1 MAAIRVL
8 IHGATGKMGV
18 ETVAAVCRESDME
31 LVGAV
36 CGTDRGGV
44 LATPSGEV
52 PMYAGLDG
60 LARLLDE
67 TRPDAM
73 VDFTNSTACM
83 EAAHAAAARKA
94 NLVLGASGLNAGH
107 HAQLDA
113 LANDNGV
120 GIIVAPNFALGAIV
134 LKKLAEQA
142 APFFDYVDIVE
153 SHHEMK
159 IDAPS
164 GFSLALANSLAE
176 QKQFS
181 RNVTEKENLPET
193 QGRRSQRRHRPQRP
207 AAGPQRPPRG
217 GLRRGR
223 ADGHPAP
230 RHAGPRLLYARR
242 GPLHPRSRRQAG
254 AGGRPGEG
262 AGAVRICGMAWEV
275 ILSSGVP
282 RQKFARTLPIFGAG
296 RNC

>member
-1 MAAIRVL
+1 MAAIRVV

-18 ETVAAVCRESDME
+18 ETVAAVCRENDLE

-36 CGTDRGGV
+36 CRSDRGGV
-44 LATPSGEV
+44 LPTPSGDV
-52 PMYAGLDG
+52 PLSTD
-60 LARLLDE
+60 LAQLLDD

-73 VDFTNSTACM
+73 VDFTNATVCM
-83 EAAHAAAARKA
+83 EAAHTAATRRV
-94 NLVLGASGLNAGH
+94 NLVLGSSGLNADH

-176 QKQFS
+176 QKQFH

-193 QGRRSQRRHRPQRP
+193 RGGNVNGVTVHSVRLPGRSAHHEVVFG
-207 AAGPQRPPRG
+207 AAGQTVTLRHDTLGRDCYMPGVVRCIREAAAKP
-217 GLRRGR
+217 GLVVGLEKVL
-223 ADGHPAP
+223 G
-230 RHAGPRLLYARR
+230 L
-242 GPLHPRSRRQAG
+242 
-254 AGGRPGEG
+254 
-262 AGAVRICGMAWEV
+262 
-275 ILSSGVP
+275 
-282 RQKFARTLPIFGAG
+282 
-296 RNC
+296 